1 MSHALIIAG
10 RYMYTGTAKFTRKSV
25 DNEQLTCK
33 ITGPPVEEVLEKFA
47 GNRLAGRAS
56 LQQPLCFHVG
66 GQENKRASFCCHLP
80 TGLNKKW

>member
-1 MSHALIIAG
+1 MF
-10 RYMYTGTAKFTRKSV
+10 TGTAKFIRKNV
-25 DNEQLTCK
+25 DNEELTCK
-33 ITGPPVEEVLEKFA
+33 ITGPPVEEVLEKLA

-80 TGLNKKW
+80 TCLKKKW